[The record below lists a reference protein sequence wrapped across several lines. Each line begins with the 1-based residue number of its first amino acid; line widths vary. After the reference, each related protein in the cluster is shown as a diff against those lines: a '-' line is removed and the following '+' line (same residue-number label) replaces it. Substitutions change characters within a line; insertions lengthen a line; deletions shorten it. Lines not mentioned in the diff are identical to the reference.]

1 MQDTSIIQLGALTEI
16 EGTIFGVRSNII
28 RPYEYYDNVHISIT
42 YEFDLNQYRIDREAY
57 NMLDWLGDIGGLK
70 EAIVI
75 VLGFIY
81 GLLNYNKFEN
91 FLVSKLY
98 KSNRRPHHRDQI
110 RSIGSRM
117 EDMGH

>member
-1 MQDTSIIQLGALTEI
+1 MQDTSIIQLGSLTEI

-28 RPYEYYDNVHISIT
+28 RPYEYYDSVHISIT

-98 KSNRRPHHRDQI
+98 KSNRRPNNRD
-110 RSIGSRM
+110 
-117 EDMGH
+117 

>member
-1 MQDTSIIQLGALTEI
+1 
-16 EGTIFGVRSNII
+16 
-28 RPYEYYDNVHISIT
+28 
-42 YEFDLNQYRIDREAY
+42 
-57 NMLDWLGDIGGLK
+57 MLDWLGDIGGLK

-98 KSNRRPHHRDQI
+98 KSNRRPHNRD
-110 RSIGSRM
+110 
-117 EDMGH
+117 

>member
-1 MQDTSIIQLGALTEI
+1 MQLGAITEI
-16 EGTIFGVRSNII
+16 EDTIFGIKQNTI

-42 YEFDLNQYRIDREAY
+42 YEFDLNQYRVDREAY

-75 VLGFIY
+75 VLSFLY
-81 GLLNYNKFEN
+81 GLLTYNKFEN

-98 KSNRRPHHRDQI
+98 KSTNKGTTLDKKP
-110 RSIGSRM
+110 
-117 EDMGH
+117 

>member
-1 MQDTSIIQLGALTEI
+1 
-16 EGTIFGVRSNII
+16 
-28 RPYEYYDNVHISIT
+28 
-42 YEFDLNQYRIDREAY
+42 
-57 NMLDWLGDIGGLK
+57 MLDWLGDIGGLK

-98 KSNRRPHHRDQI
+98 KSNRGPYNRDKL
-110 RSIGSRM
+110 RSNGSRAV
-117 EDMGH
+117 DLGH